1 MNVEIYMSLMKVYG
15 WDNRRQDSLR
25 RKSVYVWRWRD
36 YKKVITSIFFV
47 ECDIVTFVI
56 NLSL

>member
-25 RKSVYVWRWRD
+25 RKSCEDEEIIR
-36 YKKVITSIFFV
+36 K
-47 ECDIVTFVI
+47 
-56 NLSL
+56 